1 MNYNANFYLG
11 LKIILKM
18 VYIDAPTTNPIND
31 PTKTKKINIGN
42 SISAFGLDCQDTTVA
57 ANQIPP
63 KNPHNILVQLN
74 PDVFGLFLT
83 EVLGIVA
90 TVIINPISLIVI

>member
-1 MNYNANFYLG
+1 MKAVQKSSWSFFAS
-11 LKIILKM
+11 
-18 VYIDAPTTNPIND
+18 V
-31 PTKTKKINIGN
+31 
-42 SISAFGLDCQDTTVA
+42 ISDRLSCAAFAATVLNQSFGLDCQDTTVA